1 MKFVGLSIFLSSLFL
16 SMMIY
21 MLYTGNRIITTYEP
35 LIEASKDLKF
45 EATQAHLWFEEI
57 ISGDRAE
64 NIDSVWQH
72 LDLAEWYAKAMLEGG
87 KKSNYRIIAL
97 HDQGLRKEI
106 QQVHKNLTKFRKI
119 AELRYKI
126 QIQSGPGS
134 AVDQEFDQVFRTFI
148 TGANRVEVFLH
159 NKIQADLADFR
170 ATGLGLLVAATL
182 LAFFISA
189 ILLKYRQRNTRQI
202 AKIKAAKRVIEEKN
216 EKLQAMAHYDFLTN
230 LPNRLLLTELLT
242 TAIVKAQRNQQ
253 WLVLFFIDLDHFK
266 SVNDSFGHQAGDT
279 LLQLVAERL
288 STILR
293 AEDYVARLAGD
304 EFTLL
309 LSPEETQQQAL
320 DCATSV
326 AKKVQAQL
334 SDSFYIEETEVFIS
348 ASIGIA
354 LYPKDGDS
362 ADSILKNA
370 DRSMYDVKQ
379 MGKNNYRFFSAEL
392 EDSTQH
398 KLQMESDLRKAIPGG
413 ELELYYQPQWNFKT
427 GKLFGLEALVRW
439 NHPQKGMLFPD
450 EFIGVAEKSGLIYQ
464 LDMWVFEAACQ
475 QLKRWE
481 SNGKSP
487 EQLSINMSAVQF
499 STPGLVE
506 KLAVLLAQYE
516 IKPNK
521 LEIEIV
527 ESILMQD
534 SKYTLMTLAAI
545 KEMGIRIAVDDF
557 GTGYS
562 SMAYLSKFPIDALKI
577 DRSFVIEID
586 TSAAAKVIIES
597 IIQMGSK
604 LGLNVVA
611 EGIETAEQN
620 RFLAGKGCT
629 FAQGYF
635 YNKPMSVEDVEA
647 LLIEEEK

>member
-1 MKFVGLSIFLSSLFL
+1 MKLISLSIFLISLFL
-16 SMMIY
+16 SMMAY
-21 MLYTGNRIITTYEP
+21 MLYTGNRMVTTYEP
-35 LIEASKDLKF
+35 LIEASKELKF
-45 EATQAHLWFEEI
+45 EAAQAHLWFEEI
-57 ISGDRAE
+57 ISGDSAE
-64 NIDSVWQH
+64 SIDSVWQH

-87 KKSNYRIIAL
+87 QKGNYRIIAL
-97 HDQGLRKEI
+97 HDQVLREEI
-106 QQVHKNLTKFRKI
+106 EQVRRNLTKFREI
-119 AELRYKI
+119 AEIRYKI
-126 QIQSGPGS
+126 QAQSGAGS
-134 AVDQEFDQVFRTFI
+134 AVDQEFDQVFRAFI
-148 TGANRVEVFLH
+148 TGASRVDVFLH
-159 NKIQADLADFR
+159 NKTQADLANFR
-170 ATGLGLLVAATL
+170 KTGLGLLVAATL
-182 LAFFISA
+182 LAFFMSA

-202 AKIKAAKRVIEEKN
+202 AKIQAAKRVIEEKN
-216 EKLQAMAHYDFLTN
+216 EKLQTMAHYDFLTN
-230 LPNRLLLTELLT
+230 LPNRLLLTEILK

-266 SVNDSFGHQAGDT
+266 SVNDSFGYQAGDT

-293 AEDYVARLAGD
+293 AEDYVARLSGD

-326 AKKVQAQL
+326 VKKIQAQL
-334 SDSFYIEETEVFIS
+334 SESFYIEETEVFIS

-354 LYPKDGDS
+354 LYPKDGDN

-379 MGKNNYRFFSAEL
+379 MGKNNYRFFSTEL
-392 EDSTQH
+392 EDSAQR
-398 KLQMESDLRKAIPGG
+398 KLQMESDLRQAIQEG

-439 NHPQKGMLFPD
+439 NHPQQGMLFPD

-464 LDMWVFEAACQ
+464 LDLWVFEAACQ

-499 STPGLVE
+499 STPGLAE
-506 KLAVLLAQYE
+506 NIATLLAQYE

-534 SKYTLMTLAAI
+534 SEHTLTTLAML
-545 KEMGIRIAVDDF
+545 KKMGIRIAVDDF

-577 DRSFVIEID
+577 DRAFVIEID

-604 LGLNVVA
+604 LGLNIVA
-611 EGIETAEQN
+611 EGIETVEQN

-635 YNKPMSVEDVEA
+635 YNKPMMVNDIEA